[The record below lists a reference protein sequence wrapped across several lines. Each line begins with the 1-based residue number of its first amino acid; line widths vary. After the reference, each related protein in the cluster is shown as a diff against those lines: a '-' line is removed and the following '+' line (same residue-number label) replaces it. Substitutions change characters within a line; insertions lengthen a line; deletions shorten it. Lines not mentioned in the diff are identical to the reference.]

1 MMANHVTTHEECW
14 LLLPWLA
21 NGRLSHAQ
29 RSLVEEHVDVCGA
42 CAQELARQRLLCRA
56 LTEPDRVTY
65 APAPSFRKLMAR
77 IDAEAGAPARARQP
91 AAPANRPRPA
101 AAVGQP
107 ARLAARVVHGA
118 RSAAAWRPP
127 GLAWAASFVLAVGLA
142 GFLGTAYRWS
152 QPLYA
157 TYTAP
162 RAAHDVLHIA
172 FVRTLSIGEVEEL
185 LRAAGARVVEGP
197 GSTGVFGVMP
207 SDQDGASAAGAVS
220 PQMRALAAR
229 LRSDA
234 RVRWVEPLP
243 AGAAPDDAQGR
254 RAQER

>member
-1 MMANHVTTHEECW
+1 MMTNRASGHEECW
-14 LLLPWLA
+14 LLLPWLV

-42 CAQELARQRLLCRA
+42 CARELDRQRLLCRA
-56 LTEPDRVTY
+56 LTEPERVTY
-65 APAPSFRKLMAR
+65 APGPSFRKLMQR
-77 IDAEAGAPARARQP
+77 IDAEAAGPARQP
-91 AAPANRPRPA
+91 AAAKRPRPA
-101 AAVGQP
+101 APAGQP
-107 ARLAARVVHGA
+107 VRLAARVVHGA
-118 RSAAAWRPP
+118 RSAAAWQAP

-157 TYTAP
+157 THTAP

-207 SDQDGASAAGAVS
+207 SDQDGASADVS

-243 AGAAPDDAQGR
+243 AAPDDAQGR